1 MNRIARL
8 FHRHTWKTTHVNPY
22 MFPIEQVCRCG
33 AYRHLN
39 HVDLPD
45 IHAGKEP
52 KWRSGHHP
60 AASVL
65 AKELWAA
72 EHAKGEQALR
82 EFSELVRRDASA
94 GPQKPPEAP
103 PPTPTHRPEPEN
115 TPQATQEAQEGHE
128 CPTMPDLIALI
139 ADMAEALLDFDE
151 EVGGCPICDDQLLD
165 RSGKLYVKANAML
178 NAYYAHKRAATY
190 KSTPNSSPE
199 CPNTPPHPES
209 RYQDA
214 RNTPEQP

>member
-8 FHRHTWKTTHVNPY
+8 FHRHTWETTHVNPY
-22 MFPIEQVCRCG
+22 MLPIEQACRCG
-33 AYRHLN
+33 AYRHRT
-39 HVDLPD
+39 HDDIVDIGMVD
-45 IHAGKEP
+45 EP
-52 KWRSGHHP
+52 AWHDGHHP
-60 AASVL
+60 AKEVL
-65 AKELWAA
+65 A
-72 EHAKGEQALR
+72 R
-82 EFSELVRRDASA
+82 ESKRVANWQEIIDECHSGFEAQDEARMTE
-94 GPQKPPEAP
+94 KPLATP

-115 TPQATQEAQEGHE
+115 TPQATQESQECQE
-128 CPTMPDLIALI
+128 CHTMPEIFALI

-151 EVGGCPICDDQLLD
+151 EVGGCPICDDRLLD

-178 NAYYAHKRAATY
+178 NAYYAHKRAATC